1 MLMSL
6 GQFVFQINTAPFDSF
21 KRQNAWRWP
30 SNSRTTSTNAHQ
42 YTGKDE
48 ESIELSG
55 TLMPEISGGVSNL
68 QQLRDMADQGEPH
81 LLISGTGHIH
91 GYYIIVNL
99 SEERSYFLADGT
111 AQRIDFSLQLKR
123 YDDRPT
129 P

>member
-68 QQLRDMADQGEPH
+68 QQLRDMADKGEPH
-81 LLISGTGHIH
+81 LLISGAGQIF

-99 SEERSYFLADGT
+99 SEDRSYFLADGT
-111 AQRIDFSLQLKR
+111 PQKIDFSLQLKK

-129 P
+129 